1 MADEDDILSRDDDSN
16 AAAPPVVGLGL
27 NSGTAG
33 GGVMQGG
40 SGMNLAAIA
49 PAPLVGDTDD
59 GGGDAALADRVE
71 AIINDDGR
79 FRAFASGLTFLVDE
93 AGVVSLS
100 GSVPSADMK
109 RSLLASI
116 HAVPGVAGVQENLTV
131 GD

>member
-1 MADEDDILSRDDDSN
+1 MTEDDDILTRDEDGN
-16 AAAPPVVGLGL
+16 EAAPLIVGLPL
-27 NSGTAG
+27 ASGTAA

-40 SGMNLAAIA
+40 SGMNLAAIS
-49 PAPLVGDTDD
+49 PAPLVGDPDD
-59 GGGDAALADRVE
+59 GGGDNLADRVE
-71 AIINDDGR
+71 SIIADDGR

-93 AGVVSLS
+93 AGIVSLS

-131 GD
+131 AE